1 MENTIIK
8 IEIIE
13 FNLYESNLNIN
24 RNANANTRTSIAIW
38 NVSLYGIRILINTAI
53 KNGAIAHI

>member
-1 MENTIIK
+1 MGNTIIK
-8 IEIIE
+8 IDRIE

-24 RNANANTRTSIAIW
+24 RNANENSITSIAIW
-38 NVSLYGIRILINTAI
+38 NVSLYGISILINTAI